1 MRPLLLFPDRDL
13 PTDLADPADEHL
25 VEDLRLDVLWDAMAR
40 DDEHVRATA
49 RRVLLDPLQ
58 DVAVIDH
65 RQSVLADFLEH
76 PAELRA
82 LHRLADTA
90 VRAEQALPHGSGEG
104 LLRRSVRALEVA
116 SGHLR
121 ALRESGSRFTAPPL
135 VRLFAELRERVGEAY
150 LGEVADVLRR
160 LRFEDGIVV
169 GARLGDGPGD
179 VVYQVRE
186 PGDAA
191 EVKRLRKSGLRHRII
206 GHDEQDWRAM
216 AAFRAEAL
224 GDIAVAVTESAAHV
238 TGYFRALRAE
248 LAFYL
253 GCLNLAEDLAGV
265 SAAPTCWP
273 DPTAASVTARGLW
286 EPCLALWS
294 REAVVGNDIN
304 TDTDTDT
311 DTGELPL
318 VVVTGANRGGKST
331 FLRSLGLAQV
341 MAQAGM
347 FVCAES
353 FAAPPAPAV
362 LTHFTRAE
370 DRSMASGRL
379 DEELGRMSALV
390 DRARPG
396 ALLLS
401 NESFAST
408 TDHEGAEIAEG
419 VLGALVD
426 SGVRVVAVTHLH
438 LLAER
443 LHRTR
448 PGLFLVAGGGFRVV
462 PGAPAPSA
470 QAAAL
475 YDQVMGG

>member
-1 MRPLLLFPDRDL
+1 MRPLLLFPDGDLVRD
-13 PTDLADPADEHL
+13 PADEHPADEHPADEHL
-25 VEDLRLDVLWDAMAR
+25 VADLRLDVVWDAMSR
-40 DDEHVRATA
+40 GDEHVRAIA
-49 RRVLLDPLQ
+49 RRVLLDPLR
-58 DVAVIDH
+58 DTAVIDH
-65 RQSVLADFLEH
+65 RQSVLADFLAH

-82 LHRLADTA
+82 LHQLADTA
-90 VRAEQALPHGSGEG
+90 VRAEQALPHGRGEG
-104 LLRRSVRALEVA
+104 LLRRSVRVLEVA
-116 SGHLR
+116 SDHLR
-121 ALRESGSRFTAPPL
+121 ALRDSGGRFTAPPL

-150 LGEVADVLRR
+150 LGEVAAVLRG

-169 GARLGDGPGD
+169 GARLGDGPG
-179 VVYQVRE
+179 QVHYRVHE

-191 EVKRLRKSGLRHRII
+191 VLKRLRKSVLRHRIT
-206 GHDEQDWRAM
+206 GHDEQDWGAM
-216 AAFRAEAL
+216 AAFRNEVL
-224 GDIAVAVTESAAHV
+224 GDIAAAVTESAAHV
-238 TGYFRALRAE
+238 TGYFRVLRAE
-248 LAFYL
+248 LSFYL
-253 GCLNLAEDLAGV
+253 GCLNLAEELAG
-265 SAAPTCWP
+265 PTCWP
-273 DPTAASVTARGLW
+273 DPDAASVTARGLW

-294 REAVVGNDIN
+294 REAVVGNDIA
-304 TDTDTDT
+304 TD
-311 DTGELPL
+311 GLPL

-347 FVCAES
+347 FVCAEA

-379 DEELGRMSALV
+379 DEELGRMSAVV

-419 VLGALVD
+419 VFGALVD

-462 PGAPAPSA
+462 PGVPTPSA
-470 QAAAL
+470 QATAL
-475 YDQVMGG
+475 YDEVMGR